1 MRTPALA
8 LIAVMLL
15 GGCGAVDGP
24 VGGAIGSTDALTIGF
39 LPTSSLPRQSSGTET
54 DPGYSSGVVLSCTV
68 GGYIA
73 FRADVNGDA
82 DASPVEL
89 AIARVDASGSE
100 SPVGSPAPIVVA
112 ASEPPPS
119 GLNEFI
125 YQPMSVTEMCATLG
139 AGDYHARILAAD
151 GTVLAFGHFSIA
163 P

>member
-1 MRTPALA
+1 MRALA

-24 VGGAIGSTDALTIGF
+24 VGGAIGATETLTIGF
-39 LPTSSLPRQSSGTET
+39 LPTSTLPRASTGTGS
-54 DPGYSSGVVLSCTV
+54 DPGYSSGVTLSCTA

-73 FRADVNGDA
+73 FRADVDRNA
-82 DASPVEL
+82 DASPVRL
-89 AIARVDASGSE
+89 AIARVDASGNDSA
-100 SPVGSPAPIVVA
+100 VGSPVPIKVA

-125 YQPMSVTEMCATLG
+125 YEPMSVAEMCATLG
-139 AGDYHARILAAD
+139 AGDYHARIVAAD